1 MDTFNLQNARRITDS
16 RLRERDAVL
25 LALKTEKVAKVAAE
39 ARVGDCEEARLV
51 AQTVAQGVQT
61 SANTQIAGIVTR
73 CLAAV
78 FDDPY
83 EFKIEFSQKRGR
95 TEAKLLF
102 ERDGVQVD
110 PLEQAGGGVVDVA
123 SFALRLSCILLSR
136 PPLRRV
142 MFLDEPA
149 KFISLD
155 ALPKFRA
162 LLERLADELGFQFF
176 IVTHLKPLQF
186 SVALDLGES

>member
-1 MDTFNLQNARRITDS
+1 MDSFNLQNARRITDS

-25 LALKTEKVAKVAAE
+25 LSLKTEKVAKVAAE

-51 AQTVAQGVQT
+51 AQTVAQGVQQ
-61 SANTQIAGIVTR
+61 SAHDQIAGIVTR

-142 MFLDEPA
+142 LLLDEPF
-149 KFISLD
+149 KYVSEGHR
-155 ALPKFRA
+155 PKLRA
-162 LLERLADELGFQFF
+162 LLLRLAEELQFQFF
-176 IVTHLKPLQF
+176 IVTHLPELRIGT
-186 SVALDLGES
+186 VHDLSES